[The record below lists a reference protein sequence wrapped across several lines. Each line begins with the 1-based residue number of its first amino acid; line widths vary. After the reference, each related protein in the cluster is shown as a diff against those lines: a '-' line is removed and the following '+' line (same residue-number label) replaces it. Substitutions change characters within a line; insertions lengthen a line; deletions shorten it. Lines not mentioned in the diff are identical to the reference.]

1 MKFLCDQCK
10 AKYQIADE
18 KVAGKTVRM
27 KCRKCGHM
35 IEVRAAVTETSVSVD
50 MPREENPAAGS
61 HGSTAPKPAPKPALP
76 RPTGSALA
84 TSFASARPV
93 GSRPP
98 LSAQTRSEGGLS
110 SAFNKSVHKDDDAA
124 LEMLELHS
132 TDEWYVAINGV
143 PVGPVRMTE
152 LRRKAA
158 TGAVTEESLVWQEGL
173 EEWRPVKA
181 VNQLAAVVRE
191 AMAGGRVSLATPPP
205 PEARISAPP
214 PAPRAPPPAPRPQTA
229 PAGFLPQRPGAT
241 PSPPAASPALAARS
255 NVVPITGRGGAGAF
269 ATAERLE
276 PAPLSPFSLP
286 VPTPAPAVAADPFAL
301 PPPAAAANVL
311 GAAPLASP
319 YTAPATPSLLPPPPA
334 KKSPPW
340 IAIAMVVLAGAFG
353 ITAAIIVLTRPA
365 QQPVVIQMP
374 SAQPTA
380 TAAPPP
386 VGDDVPPP
394 DLNPSAAA
402 AAGTDA
408 GAGKTAAMHGGGGG
422 GPRPN
427 GNGTTAPAPTNSAIA
442 ALLGNTAGG
451 PTPGGP
457 TPGAGGGGG
466 SQLTS
471 DQIEGVVRS
480 HQSGVKRTCF
490 ERIATDKTGTV
501 QITVNATIG
510 GSGAVQSVSAIGNDP
525 AIAKCIE
532 GAVRGWQFP
541 ATGATSQIQI
551 PFKFVRQ

>member
-1 MKFLCDQCK
+1 VKFLCDQCK

-35 IEVRAAVTETSVSVD
+35 IEVRAAVTETSVSVEV
-50 MPREENPAAGS
+50 PREDNPAADGLA
-61 HGSTAPKPAPKPALP
+61 GQAGLASTAPMPAPKPSP
-76 RPTGSALA
+76 PKPTGSALA

-98 LSAQTRSEGGLS
+98 LSAQTRPETGLS
-110 SAFNKSVHKDDDAA
+110 NAFHKAVQKDDDA
-124 LEMLELHS
+124 LDMLELHAA
-132 TDEWYVAINGV
+132 DEWYVAINGV

-158 TGAVTEESLVWQEGL
+158 TGAVTEDSLVWQEGL

-181 VNQLAAVVRE
+181 ISELAMVVRE
-191 AMAGGRVSLATPPP
+191 AIAGGRVSLATPPP
-205 PEARISAPP
+205 GEARISAPP
-214 PAPRAPPPAPRPQTA
+214 PAPRAPMGSAPGRPLTSPAFAPPRPTPHPPAPMP
-229 PAGFLPQRPGAT
+229 
-241 PSPPAASPALAARS
+241 LAAARN
-255 NVVPITGRGGAGAF
+255 NVVPITGRGGAGAL

-276 PAPLSPFSLP
+276 APHASPFTVP
-286 VPTPAPAVAADPFAL
+286 APTPAPDPFAL
-301 PPPAAAANVL
+301 PPAAAA
-311 GAAPLASP
+311 PIPSP
-319 YTAPATPSLLPPPPA
+319 FVAPATPSIVPPQQ

-374 SAQPTA
+374 SAQPTT

-386 VGDDVPPP
+386 LADDVPAP
-394 DLNPSAAA
+394 DPGATAVAA
-402 AAGTDA
+402 T
-408 GAGKTAAMHGGGGG
+408 GADGGPGRTAAMHGGPRNGGA
-422 GPRPN
+422 
-427 GNGTTAPAPTNSAIA
+427 GTSAPPAPTNSAIA
-442 ALLGNTAGG
+442 ALLGGNGVSG

-457 TPGAGGGGG
+457 AAAGGGSG
-466 SQLTS
+466 SQLSS
-471 DQIEGVVRS
+471 DQIEGVVKT
-480 HQSGVKRTCF
+480 HQAGMKRTCY

-501 QITVNATIG
+501 QITVNATVG
-510 GSGAVQSVSAIGNDP
+510 GNGQVQSVSANGNDP
-525 AIAKCIE
+525 TIAKCIE
-532 GAVRGWQFP
+532 GAVRGWVFP

>member
-50 MPREENPAAGS
+50 IPREDNPAAAG
-61 HGSTAPKPAPKPALP
+61 APPRPPAKPAVPKP
-76 RPTGSALA
+76 TGGALA

-98 LSAQTRSEGGLS
+98 LSAQTGHPHHAPPHASLS
-110 SAFNKSVHKDDDAA
+110 NAFNKSVQKDDDAA
-124 LEMLELHS
+124 LEMLEMHAA
-132 TDEWYVAINGV
+132 DEWYVAINGV
-143 PVGPVRMTE
+143 PVGPVRMAE

-158 TGAVTEESLVWQEGL
+158 TGAVTEDSLVWQEGL

-181 VNQLAAVVRE
+181 ISELAAVVRE

-205 PEARISAPP
+205 PEARSSSL
-214 PAPRAPPPAPRPQTA
+214 PPAPRPMPGPAPRPPTA
-229 PAGFLPQRPGAT
+229 PAFLPQRAT
-241 PSPPAASPALAARS
+241 PSPPAAMSAAARS
-255 NVVPITGRGGAGAF
+255 NVVPITGRGGNAGL
-269 ATAERLE
+269 ATAERLDAP
-276 PAPLSPFSLP
+276 PASGPSPFSM
-286 VPTPAPAVAADPFAL
+286 PAPVADPFAM
-301 PPPAAAANVL
+301 PPPAASM
-311 GAAPLASP
+311 APP
-319 YTAPATPSLLPPPPA
+319 MVAPATPSMVPPPA
-334 KKSPPW
+334 KKAPPW

-353 ITAAIIVLTRPA
+353 ITAAIIVLTRPT

-380 TAAPPP
+380 AQITPPP
-386 VGDDVPPP
+386 GDDVPAP
-394 DLNPSAAA
+394 DPNAPTAANGA
-402 AAGTDA
+402 DA
-408 GAGKTAAMHGGGGG
+408 GGGRTAAMHPGGGGTRPGANG
-422 GPRPN
+422 GN
-427 GNGTTAPAPTNSAIA
+427 ANPAPPNSAIA
-442 ALLGNTAGG
+442 ALLGGTNNG

-457 TPGAGGGGG
+457 TPGGAGGGGG

-471 DQIEGVVRS
+471 DQIEAVVRS

-501 QITVNATIG
+501 QVTVNATVG
-510 GSGAVQSVSAIGNDP
+510 GSGAVQSVTATGNDP
-525 AIAKCIE
+525 TIAKCIE

-541 ATGATSQIQI
+541 PTGATSQIQI